1 MHESAIITNADGDQL
16 AARRE
21 LFDLM
26 QTYPATREELERSL
40 GLFVRGSLLARILAT
55 FEIYQKIVPLPGAIL
70 DLGTWRGQTAVLCEN
85 FRAIL
90 EPLNFQRRIHAFD
103 TFTGYTGFAEH
114 DTRDRKLFSD
124 GTYSLSGEYADLLR
138 KLLNLHE
145 RSNAMGHVHDKH
157 HVWEG
162 DCRDTL
168 AAFDEAHPGEM
179 VALAWFDLNVIEST
193 RHAFDA
199 VMERLVPG
207 GVVAFWQ
214 LTRGGQLP
222 AEGIHYL
229 RDLLGNR
236 HGREQKHT
244 RIREVLDLH
253 PDLSFVLLG
262 DSGEHDPQVYAD
274 IVREYPGRIL
284 AVYIREV
291 RLDPGDGRV
300 EKVSETWD
308 SDVPFVLAAD
318 SDAVRRHA
326 QGTGL
331 LPAP

>member
-114 DTRDRKLFSD
+114 DARDRKLFSD

-179 VALAWFDLNVIEST
+179 VALAWFDLNVIEPT

-236 HGREQKHT
+236 PHQIHKAAAYPS
-244 RIREVLDLH
+244 LCY
-253 PDLSFVLLG
+253 LSFPEG
-262 DSGEHDPQVYAD
+262 G
-274 IVREYPGRIL
+274 
-284 AVYIREV
+284 
-291 RLDPGDGRV
+291 
-300 EKVSETWD
+300 
-308 SDVPFVLAAD
+308 
-318 SDAVRRHA
+318 
-326 QGTGL
+326 GTRK
-331 LPAP
+331 